1 MCLSPIENIIVYRQ
15 QAEEGEKQRHGG
27 EEMPQIVI
35 IEKRCKSKIKL
46 CVNKEYKT
54 FLYKYKKECP
64 ICRSTK
70 NYKNVLIILK
80 RSRKSRNPI

>member
-1 MCLSPIENIIVYRQ
+1 MGLSPIENIIVYSQ

-46 CVNKEYKT
+46 CVNKVYKT
-54 FLYKYKKECP
+54 FLYRYKRNAPFVAPPK
-64 ICRSTK
+64 ITK
-70 NYKNVLIILK
+70 MF
-80 RSRKSRNPI
+80 

>member
-1 MCLSPIENIIVYRQ
+1 MGLSPIENIIVYSQ

-46 CVNKEYKT
+46 CVNKEYTT
-54 FLYKYKKECP
+54 FLYKYKKEYP

-70 NYKNVLIILK
+70 NYKNVLIILT